1 MKYGITLRMRTQHG
15 AASRRTTQR
24 AMETNVIMKQDYGQN
39 NSDFCG
45 SPTKQMIE
53 AQIIESS
60 NNNINVN
67 CTRWMHR
74 NTDEIL

>member
-1 MKYGITLRMRTQHG
+1 MRIQHG

-24 AMETNVIMKQDYGQN
+24 AMDKNVIMNQDYDQN
-39 NSDFCG
+39 NSNFCG
-45 SPTKQMIE
+45 SPIKQML
-53 AQIIESS
+53 ESS

-74 NTDEIL
+74 NTDEVL